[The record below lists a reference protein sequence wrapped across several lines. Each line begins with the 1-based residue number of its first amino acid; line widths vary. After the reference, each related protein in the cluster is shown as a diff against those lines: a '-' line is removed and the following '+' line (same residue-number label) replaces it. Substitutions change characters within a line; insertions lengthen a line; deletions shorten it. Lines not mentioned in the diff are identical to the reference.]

1 MELEEKMCFSFK
13 YMLLILGEKVPER
26 NNYLDL
32 IYHRQSQTWT
42 VSVECFDN
50 AFSLK
55 HYSIHFDSFHA
66 VVARCT
72 HTHTHYDLS
81 SKSSIIDEDHALRL
95 FQYAFRSALVKMN
108 N

>member
-72 HTHTHYDLS
+72 HTHTL
-81 SKSSIIDEDHALRL
+81 
-95 FQYAFRSALVKMN
+95 
-108 N
+108 